1 MSTVVDLLTATTQH
15 WGLALTATQVEQF
28 DTYRQELQQ
37 WNTQLNLTTVID
49 DQGIVVRHFLDS
61 LSCALYWG
69 PTPPTTLADI
79 GSGAGFP
86 GLALAI
92 LAPHTHVTLVESIE
106 KKAAFLRHMIERLQL
121 AHVRVVV
128 ARAEEIGRDPQH
140 REQYQVVTAR
150 ALAELRILVEYCLPL
165 CLVGGVLIAPKGP
178 QAAAEAQAATNALSH
193 TGGQLA
199 QIHAVHLPGE
209 PERAMVVISKTQPTP
224 LRYPRAIGIPSKRP
238 L

>member
-1 MSTVVDLLTATTQH
+1 LVLTAI
-15 WGLALTATQVEQF
+15 QVEQF

-49 DQGIVVRHFLDS
+49 DQGIIVRHFLDS
-61 LSCALYWG
+61 LNCARYWG
-69 PTPPTTLADI
+69 PAPPTTLADI

-92 LAPHTHVTLVESIE
+92 LSPQTRVTLVESIE
-106 KKAAFLRHMIERLQL
+106 KKAAFLRYMAERLQL

-150 ALAELRILVEYCLPL
+150 ALAELRVLVEYCLPL
-165 CLVGGVLIAPKGP
+165 CLVGGLLIAPKGP
-178 QAAAEAQAATNALSH
+178 QAVAEAQAATNALSQI
-193 TGGQLA
+193 GGQLA